1 MSVRLRLASA
11 VSALPRSTGLVSRT
25 ARRASRSGSAVA
37 CGFVCVA
44 AMSTGPAAQSEV
56 TAIVDRA
63 VTYVDEFQRRFGSMV
78 TEERYEQSVQE
89 PSSLGARSARPQFD
103 RVVLVSDFLLVQIP
117 GEGWTP
123 FRDVFE
129 RNGQKLRDREDRLAR
144 LFLNGSSRSSFEQAR
159 QIMLEGARYNIGT
172 IERTINLPTLPLVY
186 LTAPHRER
194 FRFDLLKRDPEDGI
208 VVEYHEVKGPT
219 YIATRGGKDM
229 PSTGRFWV
237 DETTGAIRRTEL
249 DVVDPTV
256 EAHIKVAYRLD
267 DGLAL
272 WVPSRMEE
280 RYRDRRTAS
289 EVRGVATYSRFRK
302 FQVNTTEEIAQ

>member
-1 MSVRLRLASA
+1 MRALAWA
-11 VSALPRSTGLVSRT
+11 CAL
-25 ARRASRSGSAVA
+25 AIASGVLH
-37 CGFVCVA
+37 
-44 AMSTGPAAQSEV
+44 AQSEIG
-56 TAIVDRA
+56 TIVDRA
-63 VTYVDEFQRRFGSMV
+63 TAYVEEFQRRFGSMV
-78 TEERYEQSVQE
+78 TEERYEQTVQE
-89 PSSLGARSARPQFD
+89 ALALGARARPQFE
-103 RVVLVSDFLLVQIP
+103 RVVLVSDFLLVQVP

-144 LFLNGSSRSSFEQAR
+144 LFLDGGSRSSFDQAR

-186 LTAPHRER
+186 LTTGHRER
-194 FRFDLLKRDPEDGI
+194 FRFEVLKRDPEDGV
-208 VVEYHEVKGPT
+208 VVEFHEVKGPT

-249 DVVDPTV
+249 DVMDSTV

-280 RYRDRRTAS
+280 RYRDRRTTS
-289 EVRGVATYSRFRK
+289 EVRGTATYSRFRK
-302 FQVNTTEEIAQ
+302 FQVSTSEELSKDP

>member
-1 MSVRLRLASA
+1 VRAFAAACACALA
-11 VSALPRSTGLVSRT
+11 L
-25 ARRASRSGSAVA
+25 
-37 CGFVCVA
+37 
-44 AMSTGPAAQSEV
+44 GPGVQAQSEV
-56 TAIVDRA
+56 GALIDRA
-63 VTYVDEFQRRFGSMV
+63 TVYVDEFQRRFGSMV
-78 TEERYEQSVQE
+78 TEERYEQSVQDGIA
-89 PSSLGARSARPQFD
+89 LGARGVRPPFE
-103 RVVLVSDFLLVQIP
+103 RVVLVSDFLLVQVP

-123 FRDVFE
+123 FRDVYE
-129 RNGQKLRDREDRLAR
+129 RNGSKLRDREDRLAR

-159 QIMLEGARYNIGT
+159 QIMLESSRYNIGS

-186 LTAPHRER
+186 LTKAHRER
-194 FRFDLLKRDPEDGI
+194 FHFEVMKRDPQDGT
-208 VVEYHEVKGPT
+208 VVEFREVRMPS
-219 YIATRGGKDM
+219 YISTRDGKDM

-237 DETTGAIRRTEL
+237 DEARGAIRRTEL

-280 RYRDRRTAS
+280 RYRDRRTTS

-302 FQVNTTEEIAQ
+302 FQVNTSEELVKDP

>member
-1 MSVRLRLASA
+1 MRAFAAACACALA
-11 VSALPRSTGLVSRT
+11 L
-25 ARRASRSGSAVA
+25 
-37 CGFVCVA
+37 
-44 AMSTGPAAQSEV
+44 GPVTQAQSEV
-56 TAIVDRA
+56 AALIDRA
-63 VTYVDEFQRRFGSMV
+63 ATYVDEFQRRFGSMV
-78 TEERYEQSVQE
+78 TEERYEQTVQDGIA
-89 PSSLGARSARPQFD
+89 LGARGVRPPFE
-103 RVVLVSDFLLVQIP
+103 RVVLVSDFLLVQVP

-129 RNGQKLRDREDRLAR
+129 RNGTKLRDREDRLAR

-159 QIMLEGARYNIGT
+159 QIMLEGARYNIGS

-194 FRFDLLKRDPEDGI
+194 FRFEILKRDPQEGT
-208 VVEYHEVKGPT
+208 VVEYHEVRMPS
-219 YIATRGGKDM
+219 YISTRGGKDM
-229 PSTGRFWV
+229 PSTGRFWF
-237 DETTGAIRRTEL
+237 DEASGAIRRTEL
-249 DVVDPTV
+249 DVMDPSV

-267 DGLAL
+267 DTLAL

-302 FQVNTTEEIAQ
+302 FQVNTSEELVKDP